1 MKNYLNWG
9 HVYGIIFNQELD
21 EKFDYN
27 TFSKSLKESIIKREV
42 FPLENHEG
50 ELVFISKFKEYN
62 DGYTILIGRT
72 NEEISKTKIN
82 TKSFKTKDIDFD
94 ENEHISDYTHIFI
107 SKKNISKTTNSYY
120 LLLEKNQR
128 VQIGIVR
135 TLIGNIIGYK
145 HLENKEK
152 SKLYLGAIMQSDYIK
167 KLLSNEIIGKSIVIN
182 ENKTNMLNLPDE
194 DKSKTI
200 TKTTQISKFENG
212 AKFLNSLNF
221 LIKNPK
227 SHEDKDVLLIVDDG
241 KNKNKQIPF
250 ESDFL
255 KYVPFFQLPSYVKS
269 VNKDINEQ
277 IVEQFAYVVNNNEY
291 EVI

>member
-1 MKNYLNWG
+1 MRNYLNWG
-9 HVYGIIFNQELD
+9 HVYGLIFNQEGD
-21 EKFDYN
+21 DKFDYS
-27 TFSKSLKESIIKREV
+27 TFIKSLNDSIKKREV
-42 FPLENHEG
+42 FALENHEG
-50 ELVFISKFKEYN
+50 EFIFISKFKEYT

-82 TKSFKTKDIDFD
+82 TKSFKTKDIEFD
-94 ENEHISDYTHIFI
+94 ENEHFSDYTHIFI
-107 SKKNISKTTNSYY
+107 SKKNISKTKNSYY

-128 VQIGIVR
+128 IQIGIVR
-135 TLIGNIIGYK
+135 ALIGNIIGYK

-152 SKLYLGAIMQSDYIK
+152 SKLYIGAIMQSDYIK
-167 KLLSNEIIGKSIVIN
+167 KLLSNEIIGKSIIIN
-182 ENKTNMLNLPDE
+182 ENKKNVLNFPDE
-194 DKSKTI
+194 DKTKTI
-200 TKTTQISKFENG
+200 TKVTQISKFENG

-227 SHEDKDVLLIVDDG
+227 SLEDKDILLIVDDG

-255 KYVPFFQLPSYVKS
+255 KYVPFFQLPSYIKS
-269 VNKDINEQ
+269 VNKDINEK
-277 IVEQFAYVVNNNEY
+277 IVEQFIYVINNNEY